1 MDGEKKGTLN
11 EWCLRFFR
19 YGPAFPEPTAAATAA
34 GRSATAAG
42 CAGATATVCVS
53 AGDWNFG
60 RRIPDVR
67 VSDSEQR
74 GGRKGD
80 PP

>member
-1 MDGEKKGTLN
+1 MVL
-11 EWCLRFFR
+11 LLFFR
-19 YGPAFPEPTAAATAA
+19 YGPAFPEPTAAAATAA
-34 GRSATAAG
+34 GRSATAPG

-60 RRIPDVR
+60 RRIPDVW
-67 VSDSEQR
+67 VSHSEQR